1 MAQTK
6 YIYGVIDSNEEKKF
20 SPVEKGKTDEVYT
33 LPYQDI
39 ACVVS
44 DYPKKTFD
52 YGTREQVAKKLVSHQ
67 AVIEKVMEEHTI
79 IPIKFATLLANS
91 DEVKNVLEKGYSG
104 FKDKLKKLDKK
115 IELDVAAVWNDLD
128 SVIKKIGDEDE
139 EIRKFKEEVAKKPP
153 KETFQDRVKIG
164 SMIKEALDKKK
175 EELQREMLEFLK
187 DKVKVDEAKK
197 HELMDD
203 SMVLNSAFLL
213 DKDKEKE
220 FDQALNELNKRYN
233 ERINFRCVGP
243 LPLYSFASYEVKKVS
258 FKEIDE
264 ARNMLELGEETTLNE
279 IKESYRKLAQ
289 KYHPDNDPNNPDL
302 EKKFEGITKAYKLLI
317 SFCGE
322 GLHPKEKC
330 SFREGSQRDV
340 LIIDILRV

>member
-1 MAQTK
+1 
-6 YIYGVIDSNEEKKF
+6 
-20 SPVEKGKTDEVYT
+20 
-33 LPYQDI
+33 
-39 ACVVS
+39 
-44 DYPKKTFD
+44 
-52 YGTREQVAKKLVSHQ
+52 
-67 AVIEKVMEEHTI
+67 MEEHTI

-139 EIRKFKEEVAKKPP
+139 EVRNFKAEIAKKPS
-153 KETFQDRVKIG
+153 EDTFQDRVKIG

-243 LPLYSFASYEVKKVS
+243 LPLYSFASHEVKKVS

-302 EKKFEGITKAYKLLI
+302 EKKFENITKAYKLLV

-322 GLHPKEKC
+322 GLRPEEKC
-330 SFREGSQRDV
+330 SFKQGSQRDV